1 MISAQEARPRRG
13 GSGELRQPVVVD
25 QGVGVRKGHSVG
37 RFAKQVGFDADAL
50 FNEDDSYNVDACQA
64 LAAMW
69 QGEIDLFDA
78 AAKAG
83 SPKYIVK
90 WGGCS
95 DIVMRDFSRMTG
107 CIQRVNGERLRG
119 AALMRH
125 FIAFLEAIPGVADA
139 SSDDGGDSG

>member
-1 MISAQEARPRRG
+1 LTSAQDERPRRG
-13 GSGELRQPVVVD
+13 VSGQPSKYVPVD
-25 QGVGVRKGHSVG
+25 QDVGVRKGHSVG
-37 RFAKQVGFDADAL
+37 RFAKQDTFDADAL
-50 FNEDDSYNVDACQA
+50 FNKDDSYNVDACRA
-64 LAAMW
+64 LVVKW